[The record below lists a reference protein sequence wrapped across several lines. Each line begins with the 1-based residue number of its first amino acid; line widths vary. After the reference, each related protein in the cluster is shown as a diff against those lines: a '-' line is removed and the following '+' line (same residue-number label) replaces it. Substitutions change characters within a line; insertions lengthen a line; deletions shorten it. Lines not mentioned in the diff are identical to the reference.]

1 MASDG
6 LAQAMMSKRRGRQ
19 WTYRPE
25 IADEII
31 ARLSEGESLQEIC
44 RDAHMPPQ
52 STVKMWVL
60 DRPPPGAEANPRTGA
75 LSFADRYARARAMGY
90 ETLADQVILISDEP
104 ILFEGAP
111 DNAMVQHARLRA
123 ESRKWM
129 LSKMLPK
136 QFGDKVTQELVGDS
150 DRPLVT
156 RIELVP
162 VDPRP
167 IVDVTPTKPRKQR
180 IRKPGGSPR

>member
-6 LAQAMMSKRRGRQ
+6 LAQVAMTRARGRQ

-31 ARLSEGESLQEIC
+31 ERLAEGESLATIC
-44 RDAHMPPQ
+44 QDAHMPPQ
-52 STVKMWVL
+52 STVKMWAL
-60 DRPPPGAEANPRTGA
+60 DRPPPGDGEGGA
-75 LSFADRYARARAMGY
+75 LTFADRYARARLLGY

-104 ILFEGAP
+104 IMFEGAP

-136 QFGDKVTQELVGDS
+136 QFGDKVTAELVGDA

-167 IVDVTPTKPRKQR
+167 IVDVTPTKKARKQR
-180 IRKPGGSPR
+180 IRKPGGGPA